1 MKVAFSEIPPA
12 KLNGLA
18 LLLCAMALASPL
30 VESVP
35 GDSTA
40 AFWTARAIGITFAI
54 AALVWP
60 RAQRWSLWGVT
71 VFMVLAPCCLQ
82 MRYRS
87 WTGPETWCHDSVVQF
102 EEAIRMVR
110 AKRNPYTE
118 DFGDTS
124 LARWHDWEKNPAI
137 HHFVYPPMLLYVS
150 VPVEAVSRAVLW
162 KMPANVEKIGDRF
175 YDQRLV
181 VLPFFLGLLGVVW
194 FYLKEH
200 PHRVGITSLTAL
212 NPWLAPFVVEG
223 RNDVAMLFW
232 VAAAWIAY
240 ETAQARYG
248 HLLLGLAIATK
259 TLLLP
264 MAPFVAFAHRRDWKV
279 CVPLLLAPLLF
290 TSLPFLAAD
299 PRAFVDDLVLAPAG
313 LGAHPFEIRGWG
325 GLGFANLVL
334 ALHWAKS
341 PDAYF
346 PFSIFQGAAFAACL
360 FFGVRSLRRDGSN
373 ANVFRWSA
381 LGIFVVLFF
390 GRFIH
395 DNYIGALLS
404 IAVMSQTARET
415 PRSGS
420 STSSPG

>member
-1 MKVAFSEIPPA
+1 MSVAFAAIPAPRV
-12 KLNGLA
+12 NGLL

-30 VESVP
+30 VEPVP
-35 GDSTA
+35 GASANLFWLTRA
-40 AFWTARAIGITFAI
+40 AGVALAV
-54 AALVWP
+54 AAVAWP
-60 RAQRWSLWGVT
+60 RIQGWALGGVAF
-71 VFMVLAPCCLQ
+71 FMVLTPCALQ
-82 MRYRS
+82 MHYRA
-87 WTGPETWCHDSVVQF
+87 WTGPHTWCHDSVVQF

-110 AKRNPYTE
+110 AKRNPYKE
-118 DFGDTS
+118 DFTDTS
-124 LARWHDWEKNPAI
+124 LAQWHDWEKNPAL
-137 HHFVYPPMLLYVS
+137 HHFVYPPMLLYLS

-162 KMPANVEKIGDRF
+162 KMPDRVEKLGARF

-194 FYLKEH
+194 HYLKEH
-200 PHRVGITSLTAL
+200 PHRVGLTSLTAL

-232 VAAAWIAY
+232 VAAAWVAY
-240 ETAQARYG
+240 ETTQGRYG

-264 MAPFVAFAHRRDWKV
+264 MVPFVAYAHRRDWKI
-279 CVPLLLAPLLF
+279 CVPLLLAPLFF
-290 TSLPFLAAD
+290 TSLPYLAAD
-299 PRAFVDDLVLAPAG
+299 PGSFLDDVFLAPAG
-313 LGAHPFEIRGWG
+313 LGKHPFEIRGWG

-334 ALHWAKS
+334 ALHWVTS
-341 PDAYF
+341 PDSYF

-360 FFGVRSLRRDGSN
+360 FFGVRSLRRDGSP

-381 LGIFVVLFF
+381 LGIFAVLFF

-415 PRSGS
+415 PQSAS
-420 STSSPG
+420 STSSAG

>member
-1 MKVAFSEIPPA
+1 MSVPFAAISAPR
-12 KLNGLA
+12 LNGLI

-30 VESVP
+30 VEPVP
-35 GDSTA
+35 GASA
-40 AFWTARAIGITFAI
+40 NLFWLTRALGV
-54 AALVWP
+54 ALALSAVIWT
-60 RAQRWSLWGVT
+60 RGQRWALAGVAF
-71 VFMVLAPCCLQ
+71 FMVLTPAVLQ
-82 MRYRS
+82 MHYRA
-87 WTGPETWCHDSVVQF
+87 WTGPQTWCHDSVVQF

-110 AKRNPYTE
+110 AKRNPYKE
-118 DFGDTS
+118 DFNDTA
-124 LARWHDWEKNPAI
+124 LAHWHDWEKNPAL
-137 HHFVYPPMLLYVS
+137 HHFVYPPMLLYLS
-150 VPVEAVSRAVLW
+150 VPVEAASRAILW
-162 KMPANVEKIGDRF
+162 KMPEKVEKIGDRF

-194 FYLKEH
+194 FYLKDH
-200 PHRVGITSLTAL
+200 PHRVGFTSLVAL

-240 ETAQARYG
+240 ETAQSRYG

-264 MAPFVAFAHRRDWKV
+264 MIPFVAYVHRRDWKV
-279 CVPLLLAPLLF
+279 CVPLLIAPLFF
-290 TSLPFLAAD
+290 TSLPYLAAD
-299 PRAFVDDLVLAPAG
+299 PRSFVDDLFLAPAG

-341 PDAYF
+341 PEAYF
-346 PFSIFQGAAFAACL
+346 PFSIFQALAFAACL
-360 FFGVRSLRRDGSN
+360 FYGVRSLRRNESN
-373 ANVFRWSA
+373 ENLFLWSA
-381 LGIFVVLFF
+381 LGILAVLFF

-395 DNYIGALLS
+395 DNYIGALMS
-404 IAVMSQTARET
+404 IAVMSQTARGT
-415 PRSGS
+415 PQSVS

>member
-1 MKVAFSEIPPA
+1 MSVAFSAIPAPRV
-12 KLNGLA
+12 NGA
-18 LLLCAMALASPL
+18 ILLLCAMALASPL
-30 VESVP
+30 VEPVP
-35 GDSTA
+35 GSSANVFWLTRAVGVALAVA
-40 AFWTARAIGITFAI
+40 AVA
-54 AALVWP
+54 WP
-60 RAQRWSLWGVT
+60 RVQSWALGGVAFFL
-71 VFMVLAPCCLQ
+71 VMAPCAMQ
-82 MRYRS
+82 MHYRA
-87 WTGPETWCHDSVVQF
+87 WTGPHTWCHDSVVQF

-110 AKRNPYTE
+110 AKRNPYKE
-118 DFGDTS
+118 DFTDTA
-124 LARWHDWEKNPAI
+124 LAQWHDWEKNPALR
-137 HHFVYPPMLLYVS
+137 HFVYPPMLLYLS
-150 VPVEAVSRAVLW
+150 VPVEAASRAVLW
-162 KMPANVEKIGDRF
+162 KMPERVPRLGERF

-181 VLPFFLGLLGVVW
+181 LIPFFLGLLGVVW
-194 FYLKEH
+194 FYLKDH
-200 PHRVGITSLTAL
+200 PHRVGLTSLAAL

-232 VAAAWIAY
+232 AAAAWIAY
-240 ETAQARYG
+240 ETAQARHG

-264 MAPFVAFAHRRDWKV
+264 MVPFVAYAHRRDAKV
-279 CVPLLLAPLLF
+279 CLPLLLAPLVL
-290 TSLPFLAAD
+290 TSLPYFAAD
-299 PRAFVDDLVLAPAG
+299 PGSFVDDVFLAPAG

>member
-1 MKVAFSEIPPA
+1 MSVPFAAISAPR
-12 KLNGLA
+12 LNGLI

-30 VESVP
+30 VEPVP
-35 GDSTA
+35 GASA
-40 AFWTARAIGITFAI
+40 NLFWLARALGVALAV
-54 AALVWP
+54 AAVVWP
-60 RAQRWSLWGVT
+60 RIQRWSLAGVAA
-71 VFMVLAPCCLQ
+71 FLVLAPAALQ
-82 MRYRS
+82 MHYRA
-87 WTGPETWCHDSVVQF
+87 WTGPHTWCHDSVLQF

-110 AKRNPYTE
+110 AKRNPYRE
-118 DFGDTS
+118 DFTETS
-124 LARWHDWEKNPAI
+124 LARWHDWEKNPAL
-137 HHFVYPPMLLYVS
+137 HHFVYPPMLLYLS

-162 KMPANVEKIGDRF
+162 KMPQHVERLGDRF

-200 PHRVGITSLTAL
+200 PHRVGLTSLTAL

-240 ETAQARYG
+240 ETGQRRYG

-341 PDAYF
+341 PESYF
-346 PFSIFQGAAFAACL
+346 PFSIFQGLAYAASL
-360 FFGVRSLRRDGSN
+360 YFGVRSLRKTETN
-373 ANVFRWSA
+373 EVMFLWSA
-381 LGIFVVLFF
+381 LAVFAVLFF

>member
-1 MKVAFSEIPPA
+1 MSVPFAAISAPR
-12 KLNGLA
+12 LNGLI
-18 LLLCAMALASPL
+18 LLLCAMGLASPL
-30 VESVP
+30 VEPVP
-35 GDSTA
+35 GSSA
-40 AFWTARAIGITFAI
+40 NLFWLARAIGVALAI
-54 AALVWP
+54 AAVAWP
-60 RAQRWSLWGVT
+60 RAQRWALGGVAL
-71 VFMVLAPCCLQ
+71 FLVLVPAALQ
-82 MRYRS
+82 MHYRA
-87 WTGPETWCHDSVVQF
+87 WTGPNTWCHDSVVQF

-162 KMPANVEKIGDRF
+162 KMPENVEKIGDRF

-248 HLLLGLAIATK
+248 HLLLGLAVATK

-264 MAPFVAFAHRRDWKV
+264 MLPFVAYAHRRDWKV
-279 CVPLLLAPLLF
+279 CLPLLAAPLVF
-290 TSLPFLAAD
+290 TSLPYFAAD
-299 PRAFVDDLVLAPAG
+299 PRSFVDDLFLAPAG

-334 ALHWAKS
+334 ALHWVKS
-341 PDAYF
+341 PESYF
-346 PFSIFQGAAFAACL
+346 PFSVFQALAYGICL
-360 FFGVRSLRRDGSN
+360 VAGLRRLRADAPN
-373 ANVFRWSA
+373 ENVFLWSTF
-381 LGIFVVLFF
+381 GIFLVLFF

-404 IAVMSQTARET
+404 IAVISQTARGT
-415 PRSGS
+415 PPAAS
-420 STSSPG
+420 STS

>member
-1 MKVAFSEIPPA
+1 MSVPFAAISAPR
-12 KLNGLA
+12 LNGLI
-18 LLLCAMALASPL
+18 LLLCAMGLASPL
-30 VESVP
+30 VEPVP
-35 GDSTA
+35 GSSA
-40 AFWTARAIGITFAI
+40 NLFWLARALGVALAV
-54 AALVWP
+54 AAVAWP
-60 RAQRWSLWGVT
+60 RAQRWALGGVAL
-71 VFMVLAPCCLQ
+71 FLVLAPAALQ
-82 MRYRS
+82 MHYRA
-87 WTGPETWCHDSVVQF
+87 WTGPNTWCHDSVVQF

-110 AKRNPYTE
+110 AKRNPYNE

-150 VPVEAVSRAVLW
+150 VPVEAASRAVLW

-194 FYLKEH
+194 FYLKDH
-200 PHRVGITSLTAL
+200 PHRVGITSLIAL

-248 HLLLGLAIATK
+248 HLLLGLAVATK

-264 MAPFVAFAHRRDWKV
+264 MLPFVAYAHRRDWKA
-279 CVPLLLAPLLF
+279 CLPLLAAPLVF
-290 TSLPFLAAD
+290 TSLPYFAAD
-299 PRAFVDDLVLAPAG
+299 PKSFVDDLFLAPAG
-313 LGAHPFEIRGWG
+313 LGVHPFEIRGWG

-341 PDAYF
+341 PEAYF
-346 PFSIFQGAAFAACL
+346 PFSFFQAAAYGACL
-360 FFGVRSLRRDGSN
+360 VAGLRRLKSDGSN
-373 ANVFRWSA
+373 ETVFLWSA
-381 LGIFVVLFF
+381 FGIFLVLFF

-404 IAVMSQTARET
+404 IAVISQTARGT
-415 PRSGS
+415 PPAAS
-420 STSSPG
+420 STS